1 MNVLKWRRLSRMAS
15 FQNET
20 NLLLV
25 CFDEE
30 EEVCG
35 IKKDDIS
42 GFAASMLIVTVL
54 EEIGNHRGDELPMID
69 QLHSR

>member
-42 GFAASMLIVTVL
+42 GFAASMLIVTVSQ
-54 EEIGNHRGDELPMID
+54 GG
-69 QLHSR
+69 